1 MHVTTIIPIMP
12 RVTFQ
17 VHMVPTVSPTM
28 PPVQVQRVNL
38 KSPGVKTIPSRKSLS
53 LQPVR
58 PILKP
63 WIHNPRL
70 WHTRAVTVAQ
80 LVIQEQINNTYH
92 SVTGQSKSYDKIK
105 LWHTKCWITSMSNE
119 LVQLDSGV
127 GDRIKSGIETIF
139 LSTNIKYLQEGRQ
152 HISIQSVIIDY

>member
-12 RVTFQ
+12 PFPIQVHRVT
-17 VHMVPTVSPTM
+17 TVIPTM

-38 KSPGVKTIPSRKSLS
+38 KSPGGKTIPSRKSLS
-53 LQPVR
+53 LRPVR

-70 WHTRAVTVAQ
+70 WHTCAVTVAQ